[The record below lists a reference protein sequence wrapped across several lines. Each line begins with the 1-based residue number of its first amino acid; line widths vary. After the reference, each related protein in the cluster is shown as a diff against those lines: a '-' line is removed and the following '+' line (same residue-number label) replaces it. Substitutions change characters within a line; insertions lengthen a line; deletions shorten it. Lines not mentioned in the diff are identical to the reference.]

1 MFAVIKT
8 GGKQYRVAE
17 NQVIKVEKI
26 IGDVGS
32 VIELNSIL
40 MLHEENN
47 VIVGTPLVAGAIVTA
62 EIVEQGRARK
72 VISFKKRRRQN
83 SKRTRGHRQELTTLR
98 ILEVSSDASK
108 TQKATKKVT
117 EKSVNNK
124 VKASKETKASA
135 SLSKTA
141 KKTTE
146 KKATSKKVVS
156 GTLKGEKN

>member
-17 NQVIKVEKI
+17 NQVIKVEKV

-32 VIELNSIL
+32 VIELKNIL
-40 MLHEENN
+40 MLHEDNN
-47 VIVGTPLVAGAIVTA
+47 VTVGTPVVAGALVTA
-62 EIVEQGRARK
+62 EIVEQSRARK
-72 VISFKKRRRQN
+72 VIAFKKRRRQN

-98 ILEVSSDASK
+98 ILEVLSDASK
-108 TQKATKKVT
+108 VQKVAEKFVNKKVK
-117 EKSVNNK
+117 E
-124 VKASKETKASA
+124 SKETKASA

-146 KKATSKKVVS
+146 KKATTKKVAS
-156 GTLKGEKN
+156 KTSKG

>member
-17 NQVIKVEKI
+17 NQVIKVEKV

-32 VIELNSIL
+32 VIELKNIL
-40 MLHEENN
+40 MLHEDNN
-47 VIVGTPLVAGAIVTA
+47 VTVGTPVVAGALVTA
-62 EIVEQGRARK
+62 EIVEQSRARK
-72 VISFKKRRRQN
+72 VIAFKKRRRQN

-98 ILEVSSDASK
+98 ILEVLSDASK
-108 TQKATKKVT
+108 VQKVAEKFVNKKVK
-117 EKSVNNK
+117 E
-124 VKASKETKASA
+124 SKETKASA

-146 KKATSKKVVS
+146 KKATTKKVAS
-156 GTLKGEKN
+156 KTSKGEKN

>member
-17 NQVIKVEKI
+17 NQVIRVEKV

-32 VIELNSIL
+32 VIELNNIL
-40 MLHEENN
+40 MLHEGDNMT
-47 VIVGTPLVAGAIVTA
+47 VGTPVVAGALVTA

-72 VISFKKRRRQN
+72 VIAFKKRRRQN

-98 ILEVSSDASK
+98 ILEVLSDASK
-108 TQKATKKVT
+108 VQKIAEKPVNKKVK
-117 EKSVNNK
+117 E
-124 VKASKETKASA
+124 SKETKASA

-141 KKTTE
+141 KKTSE
-146 KKATSKKVVS
+146 KKATTKKVASKVS
-156 GTLKGEKN
+156 KGEKN